1 MSMLSCPLCGRLV
14 SRRYFN
20 PENLVEDVQVVSR
33 RSLGRARGFEVTG
46 RHSVLDDEE
55 LMDMISARCHIILR
69 VIGEEVTAKSAATAL
84 EKELGDWRKEA
95 LGRREVENQ
104 LRDRIVGLQESV
116 EEYEDNVVELQG
128 SVDAYEE
135 NADSLLAQ
143 VNGVLSEV
151 YEEKFS
157 DLASAVGALI
167 VEYNEALEEDE
178 EEEGY

>member
-1 MSMLSCPLCGRLV
+1 MSMLSCPMCARLV
-14 SRRYFN
+14 SRRLFN

-69 VIGEEVTAKSAATAL
+69 VIGEEVTEKAAATAL

-95 LGRREVENQ
+95 LGRREIENQ
-104 LRDRIVGLQESV
+104 LRDRIVGLQ
-116 EEYEDNVVELQG
+116 G
-128 SVDAYEE
+128 SVDVYEE
-135 NADSLLAQ
+135 NTDSLLAQ

-151 YEEKFS
+151 YEKDFS
-157 DLASAVGALI
+157 ARARA
-167 VEYNEALEEDE
+167 
-178 EEEGY
+178 